1 MQARHLSGKIRAS
14 IVMIVAECSGGSS
27 DDGVITNPD
36 GAAKYRDCDELYRT
50 SKRPDRCRSGRLRD
64 DRSSAPIFVLPLCTF
79 GAA

>member
-1 MQARHLSGKIRAS
+1 MQARHLSGRCSAS
-14 IVMIVAECSGGSS
+14 IVMIVATCSVS
-27 DDGVITNPD
+27 DRCDGVATNVS
-36 GAAKYRDCDELYRT
+36 GAAKYRNGDELYRT

>member
-1 MQARHLSGKIRAS
+1 
-14 IVMIVAECSGGSS
+14 MIVVNCSESNRY
-27 DDGVITNPD
+27 DGAITNPN
-36 GAAKYRDCDELYRT
+36 GAVKYKGCDELYRT

>member
-1 MQARHLSGKIRAS
+1 MQARHLSGRIRAS

-27 DDGVITNPD
+27 RY
-36 GAAKYRDCDELYRT
+36 GAINIPNGAVKYRGCDKLYRI
-50 SKRPDRCRSGRLRD
+50 SKRPDRFRSGRLRD